1 MMRIALCLA
10 VLTAAGKLQAR
21 TILFAS
27 DLVNESNSRTGAN
40 VAIAAHPLWQP
51 NFGGAQWVSYDLTG
65 NGQPKSPANV
75 TGTITGAKAKAPT
88 ATFWE
93 EFTLPHA
100 TNSGSVTVWAD
111 DTARVSIIGP
121 SLAKFVLWEANPVQG
136 GACANGPIGCLPQ
149 NGKTID
155 LKSVL
160 PTAGTYKLQFDVY
173 QRGGGPFG
181 LLYSGSIDSQ
191 VPEPSTLALGAM
203 GLGAI
208 LLGARRSGILRK

>member
-1 MMRIALCLA
+1 MNRTALCLA
-10 VLTAAGKLQAR
+10 LLAAANVRAG

-27 DLVNESNSRTGAN
+27 DLVNESNNRTSAN
-40 VAIAAHPLWQP
+40 VVIAAHPLWQP
-51 NFGGAQWVSYDLTG
+51 NFGTARWISYDLTG

-88 ATFWE
+88 ATFYE
-93 EFTLPHA
+93 NFTLPYA
-100 TNSGSVTVWAD
+100 TNTGSVTVWAD

-121 SLAKFVLWEANPVQG
+121 SLARFVLWEANPVQG

-155 LKSVL
+155 LKAAL
-160 PTAGTYKLQFDVY
+160 PSAGAYKLQFDVY

-191 VPEPSTLALGAM
+191 VPEPSTLGLAALGV
-203 GLGAI
+203 GAI